1 MADRRV
7 SLRMIFLGIGSNL
20 GDKAQHLRSAL
31 EELERRGVTIC
42 RCSAF
47 YRTAPW
53 GIEAQDDFLN
63 AVCEVQYPHSPEAL
77 LDLVLAI
84 ETDMGRIRQQKWGP
98 RLIDIDLLEFHRQ
111 TLQSERLTLPHPY
124 YPVRDF
130 VLVPLAELEPEWVPT
145 GQQQTLRQ
153 LVAQLDAPLPQVV
166 EPWKRSDASPR

>member
-1 MADRRV
+1 MV
-7 SLRMIFLGIGSNL
+7 MIFLGIGSNL
-20 GDKAQHLRSAL
+20 GDKAQNLRHAL
-31 EELERRGVTIC
+31 RELERREVAIR

-53 GIEAQDDFLN
+53 GIETQAPFLN
-63 AVCEVQYPHSPEAL
+63 AVCEVQCAHSPEDL
-77 LDLVLAI
+77 LDLVLTI

-111 TLQSERLTLPHPY
+111 TMQREHLTLPHPY

-130 VLVPLAELEPEWVPT
+130 VLVPMAELEPEWIPT

-153 LVAQLDAPLPQVV
+153 LVAQLEAPLPEAVAQWN
-166 EPWKRSDASPR
+166 PSPPSPR